1 MATIAFDG
9 WETQFYGGYL
19 PDGYG
24 GQDYLMHFR
33 TRGSKNGVRRYQ
45 NPDGT
50 WTPLGLKERAE
61 REGWG
66 ERRAARKE
74 ARRAAKAERRAAKAA
89 ARSENLARA
98 RQYKAEQAEAR
109 RKRNPKNL
117 TDEELR
123 TGIERLKME
132 QEYRELS
139 KSPALKVGERL
150 VEKYMEYRTAKI
162 EAKNKEEERKYQ
174 YAKLATDRANTRDR
188 AAADKLRAKAD
199 AAQAKADLAEVRKG
213 KKAAANQA
221 KLVGAKLAYR
231 NTTIRGGIGAFFNKT
246 LRSLAEHDDSIRK
259 GRAEVEGMLSG
270 RKAVDRYNRSHE
282 NKATYA
288 ATPDQV
294 RRAKQ
299 SHEKF
304 IEREKTKQEEWKARQ
319 KGSSK

>member
-33 TRGSKNGVRRYQ
+33 TKGSKNGVRRYQ
-45 NPDGT
+45 EADGT
-50 WTPLGLKERAE
+50 WTPLGLKERRA

-89 ARSENLARA
+89 ARSENLERA
-98 RQYKAEQAEAR
+98 RQYKAQQAEAR

-150 VEKYMEYRTAKI
+150 VAKYMDYRVSKLKA
-162 EAKNKEEERKYQ
+162 EAEKEERRFQ
-174 YAKLATDRANTRDR
+174 YAKLNVERANTKDR
-188 AAADKLRAKAD
+188 ADADKLRAKAD
-199 AAQAKADLAEVRKG
+199 AERAKADLKDIQKGTRKL
-213 KKAAANQA
+213 KLLNERTNNKNQA
-221 KLVGAKLAYR
+221 KRLRAD
-231 NTTIRGGIGAFFNKT
+231 TTIRGGIAKLVNQT
-246 LRSLAEHDDSIRK
+246 
-259 GRAEVEGMLSG
+259 LSG
-270 RKAVDRYNRSHE
+270 IGDAKYTVIRGKADAKV
-282 NKATYA
+282 A
-288 ATPDQV
+288 V
-294 RRAKQ
+294 KQ
-299 SHEKF
+299 SKKLLKYNIKIGKHGPHASIPEGGF
-304 IEREKTKQEEWKARQ
+304 PQYAPTKTSNNQKQKD
-319 KGSSK
+319 KNKNKDKS